1 MKGNKYKIIVSTLIL
16 LCLCSV
22 PVYALSLS
30 YDSEITSL
38 GSYVGGWSYTTGSG
52 YDYYEV
58 DSYLF
63 EDGDIVDSDH
73 DNDPSWAQGDVGCNN
88 PPGSQEWSIW
98 GVHKA
103 YTGSSSIQTETYAD
117 GGQS

>member
-1 MKGNKYKIIVSTLIL
+1 MKGNKYKIIVLTLIL

-30 YDSEITSL
+30 YDSELTSL
-38 GSYVGGWSYTTGSG
+38 GSYVGGWSYTAGSG

-63 EDGDIVDSDH
+63 EDGDIVDSDS
-73 DNDPSWAQGDVGCNN
+73 DNDPSWAQGDVGISN
-88 PPGSQEWSIW
+88 PSGTQHWVIRGYHNGW
-98 GVHKA
+98 IGGVNVYKTSRD
-103 YTGSSSIQTETYAD
+103 YGDS
-117 GGQS
+117 

>member
-73 DNDPSWAQGDVGCNN
+73 DNDPSWAQGDVGINN
-88 PPGSQEWSIW
+88 PSGIQHWVVHGYHTGWIQ
-98 GVHKA
+98 GVDINKTS
-103 YTGSSSIQTETYAD
+103 YDYGDS
-117 GGQS
+117 